1 MERIIEAGKVILDRQ
16 RKALALVCTV
26 GAMVALP
33 FIIGAPNQGHTHG
46 NHPSPCTSNCNYSCI
61 LTGHT
66 GGYCCGEGSNSHC
79 DCDH

>member
-16 RKALALVCTV
+16 RKALAMVCTV

-33 FIIGAPNQGHTHG
+33 FVIGAPNPGKTHDV
-46 NHPSPCTSNCNYSCI
+46 SPCTSNCNYSCI

-66 GGYCCGEGSNSHC
+66 GGYCCEEGDHC
-79 DCDH
+79 ACDH